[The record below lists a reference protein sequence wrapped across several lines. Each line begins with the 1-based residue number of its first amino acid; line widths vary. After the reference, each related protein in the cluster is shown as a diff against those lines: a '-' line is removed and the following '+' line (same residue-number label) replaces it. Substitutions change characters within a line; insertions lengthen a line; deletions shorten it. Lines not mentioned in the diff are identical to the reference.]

1 MALSVAVRLAAL
13 LIGCVLAPLANAAE
27 GPVAAGPI
35 GGTDM
40 RSALLPPPG
49 LYGGVIGLSSVVH
62 EVHDGTG
69 HPAAGLDAVDLDAKV
84 AAPFFVWVPDV
95 KLFDG
100 SLGLIGVFPA
110 GRECGQVLSSIP
122 RRCVSDFG
130 DPYIELAWSRSFGK
144 LRASR
149 DPGAFPILEGLTVAL
164 GLGAVVPVGQYDPQ
178 LQRLNGISLGN
189 NTFDLA
195 PSLAVTYTTPP
206 LLFDGTEFSAKLYW
220 NQYWENPE
228 THYKA
233 SPLVDLD
240 FAVTEH
246 IGRFQA
252 GVAGVYF
259 RQVGED
265 TQNGVVVPPD
275 GRRAEYLALGGVFN
289 VDIAEWGAA
298 IRVKALTTVLVKNA
312 GVSNV
317 IVIGFAK
324 KLY

>member
-1 MALSVAVRLAAL
+1 M
-13 LIGCVLAPLANAAE
+13 
-27 GPVAAGPI
+27 
-35 GGTDM
+35 
-40 RSALLPPPG
+40 
-49 LYGGVIGLSSVVH
+49 H
-62 EVHDGTG
+62 EVRDGTG
-69 HPAAGLDAVDLDAKV
+69 HSAPGLDAVDLNAKA
-84 AAPFFVWVPDV
+84 AAPFFVYVPNFS
-95 KLFDG
+95 LFDG
-100 SLGLIGVFPA
+100 SLGLLGVFPA
-110 GRECGQVLSSIP
+110 GGECGQLVSFIP
-122 RRCVSDFG
+122 KRCVSGFG
-130 DPYIELAWSRSFGK
+130 DPYIELAWSRSFGRV
-144 LRASR
+144 RASHE
-149 DPGAFPILEGLTVAL
+149 PGAFPILEGLTVAL
-164 GLGAVVPVGQYDPQ
+164 GLGAVIPVGQYDPQ

-206 LLFDGTEFSAKLYW
+206 LLFEGTEFSAKLYW

-252 GVAGVYF
+252 GFTGVYF

-265 TQNGVVVPPD
+265 TQNGIVVAPD
-275 GRRAEYLALGGVFN
+275 GRRAEYLALGGVVN
-289 VDIAEWGAA
+289 TDIAEWGAA
-298 IRVKALTTVLVKNA
+298 IRVKALTTVLAKNS
-312 GVSNV
+312 GVANV